1 MNIYIACEL
10 NNLEKKIIKN
20 NLKRHT
26 SRRRISTKH
35 KKTTAAA
42 HR

>member
-20 NLKRHT
+20 NLKKYNLYFSNLRF
-26 SRRRISTKH
+26 
-35 KKTTAAA
+35 KKIADNNFL
-42 HR
+42 